1 MHETLQ
7 ITSSLLDLIEKTKKI
22 KILILIFYTD
32 TLKNGLFFKI
42 RHFLSNFDQS
52 GSISKQNSYYLH
64 DLSTQTRK
72 ADYFGFQ
79 NHNSL

>member
-7 ITSSLLDLIEKTKKI
+7 ITSSSLDQIEKTKKI

-42 RHFLSNFDQS
+42 RHFLSNFDQF

-64 DLSTQTRK
+64 GISIQIRK
-72 ADYFGFQ
+72 ADHFGFQ
-79 NHNSL
+79 KRNSL